1 MLTDVNLML
10 PFVSSVNLN
19 IPVEVVVDVKKMTV
33 KMTTV
38 IIKRQRTVMP
48 RMMIKPIQRY
58 VPHAELALVTM
69 NFRLESEYIVIDGF
83 HIRQRAILRARG
95 LVTQAAFTRII
106 DNDEEKKHI
115 ARNQA

>member
-1 MLTDVNLML
+1 MTNVNLMLL

-58 VPHAELALVTM
+58 VARAELGLATLEY
-69 NFRLESEYIVIDGF
+69 RLESEYIVIDGF

-95 LVTQAAFTRII
+95 FVTQAFTRII
-106 DNDEEKKHI
+106 DSDEQTKHI